1 MPPTAEFVPRASRPV
16 ATADDLATALRL
28 AERELAQLED
38 VGSWLFVALSK
49 LRLPYWPAE
58 RRAFVLEGLI
68 IEPFAHRVDA
78 GTWRWAE
85 PAAHGEV
92 EVPKR
97 PLARTTEEVLERLDP
112 ADHATLLAVLAA
124 SAQDE
129 VVRRT
134 PLRSVEPDGTVIEV
148 VMLSRGCRPCP
159 AADVDVVVGYAMA
172 GPA

>member
-16 ATADDLATALRL
+16 ATADDLAEALRL

-38 VGSWLFVALSK
+38 VGSWMFVALSK

-92 EVPKR
+92 EVPER
-97 PLARTTEEVLERLDP
+97 PRARTTAEVLARIEP
-112 ADHATLLAVLAA
+112 ADHATVLEVLDA

-129 VVRRT
+129 DVRRT
-134 PLRSVEPDGTVIEV
+134 ELRAVETDGTVVPV
-148 VMLSRGCRPCP
+148 VMLTRGCRPCP
-159 AADVDVVVGYAMA
+159 AGDVDVVVGYAMA
-172 GPA
+172 GPS